1 MLCKI
6 ASFYSGYTIAELGNV
21 PKRTLDIMW
30 ECITIIEAQDQLK
43 TMTSLDWP
51 NMKKNQR
58 QQLHRELYKQAYPSS
73 IKQKNYVDM
82 NDFKRMFGK

>member
-6 ASFYSGYTIAELGNV
+6 AAFYSGYKIEDLADV

-43 TMTSLDWP
+43 MMNALDWP

-58 QQLHRELYKQAYPSS
+58 QKLHRDLFKQAYPSS
-73 IKQKNYVDM
+73 VKQKTVVDAEA
-82 NDFKRMFGK
+82 FQRMFGG